1 VAQSPIK
8 LPITAVDQ
16 FSKVFGKATK
26 GLSSIGA
33 TAARTA
39 LSVAKIGVAFG
50 TAGTAAAAA
59 MTKMSMASVD
69 NLAKTADKIGT
80 TTEALAGLRHAAEL
94 SGVSSNTLDMAMQ
107 RLTRRVSEA
116 ASGTGEAKNALIELG
131 INAQALEQL
140 PLDKQMEV
148 IADKMG
154 GVGTQA
160 DRVRLAMKLFDSEG
174 VALVNTL
181 GMGSEGLIEMAK
193 EAEHLGITMSRVD
206 AAQIEVANDAVTRA
220 KGVFTGLGNQLAQA
234 FSPIVMG
241 VADAFRQTALDSEG
255 FGDIG
260 QRVADVVVKAFGFVA
275 DVVYKLRIAFLSVKV
290 AITEIAQIIVQ
301 KLNPSFKEFAEVYNR
316 FASIFGKEKIDT
328 SFLDKLSSDLG
339 QTILETNQQIKD
351 LLTEG
356 LPSEGVNAFY
366 EMVKAKNREAAEAV
380 AANSPATAIKEQY
393 TDAADAVAKKLTF
406 MQEAQIKGD
415 KKKKEFTMKSTH
427 AQTQFVLDELGNQFA
442 GVAQNNKKLFALN
455 KALSIAQAIMNT
467 SEAATVAYKSYPPP
481 LNFVMAA
488 ATVAAGMAQVA
499 AIKAQSFEGGGFT
512 GFGARAGGNDTK
524 GGFLATLHPG
534 EEIIDHRKGG
544 GSGIT
549 IINNIDAT
557 GASGDVDL
565 KIRAAMQETSQQT
578 IATVQDLMRRRR
590 FA

>member
-1 VAQSPIK
+1 MAQSPINV
-8 LPITAVDQ
+8 PITAVDK
-16 FSKVFGKATK
+16 FSKVFGKATS

-59 MTKMSMASVD
+59 LTKMSMASID

-94 SGVSSNTLDMAMQ
+94 SGVSSDTLDMAMQ

-181 GMGSEGLIEMAK
+181 GMGSEGLIAMAK

-339 QTILETNQQIKD
+339 QTILETNQQIKS

-380 AANSPATAIKEQY
+380 AANSPATVITEQM
-393 TDAADAVAKKLTF
+393 TEAAEQATKRLTF
-406 MQEAQIKGD
+406 LQEQQMKGEEQ
-415 KKKKEFTMKSTH
+415 KKKFMMMSTT
-427 AQTQFVLDELGNQFA
+427 AQTSHVLDELNNQFSGIA
-442 GVAQNNKKLFALN
+442 SNNKKLFQLN
-455 KALSIAQAIMNT
+455 KAFQIAQAIMQT
-467 SEAATVAYKSYPPP
+467 YQGATLALSSYPPP
-481 LNFVMAA
+481 INFAMAA
-488 ATVAAGMAQVA
+488 ATVAAGLGQVA
-499 AIKAQSFEGGGFT
+499 QIKSQSFEGGGFT
-512 GFGARAGGNDTK
+512 GMGSRSGGVDGK
-524 GGFLATLHPG
+524 GGFPAILHPN
-534 EEIIDHRKGG
+534 ETVIDHTKGQG
-544 GSGIT
+544 QGIT
-549 IINNIDAT
+549 IINNVDAR
-557 GASGDVDL
+557 GSGPEVDI
-565 KIRAAMQETSQQT
+565 KIQQAMQVTSQRT
-578 IATVQDLMRRRR
+578 IETVQDLMRRRR
-590 FA
+590 FV